1 MASTAAEEVIV
12 ITLAEF
18 NILGIPTPQGSKTRM
33 PNGAMIE
40 GSSTSGRLKHKSWRA
55 AVAEAAQEAA
65 EARRSSIHGFAPLD
79 GPLWLVVTFRFPMP
93 ASRNKATREAGRAP
107 KTTAPDLDKLV
118 RALGDGLTQGGLI
131 RDDARIATC
140 WADKVEVIGWSGA
153 EVWIGRGHD
162 HRERVA

>member
-55 AVAEAAQEAA
+55 AVAEAAQEHALS
-65 EARRSSIHGFAPLD
+65 EPID

-93 ASRNKATREAGRAP
+93 TSRPKAVREAGKAP
-107 KTTAPDLDKLV
+107 KTTAPDLDKLI

-131 RDDARIATC
+131 RDDARIHRIQAN
-140 WADKVEVIGWSGA
+140 KVEVIGWSGA
-153 EVWIGRGHD
+153 EVWLGRVDGD
-162 HRERVA
+162 YRERVA

>member
-1 MASTAAEEVIV
+1 MAAAAAEEVIV

-55 AVAEAAQEAA
+55 AVAEAAQDQVLGE
-65 EARRSSIHGFAPLD
+65 PLD
-79 GPLWLVVTFRFPMP
+79 GALWLVTTFRFPMP
-93 ASRNKATREAGRAP
+93 TSRPKAARVAGWGW

-131 RDDARIATC
+131 RDDARITRV
-140 WADKVEVIGWSGA
+140 WANKVEVIGWSGA
-153 EVWIGRGHD
+153 EVWIGRGAGD
-162 HRERVA
+162 YRERVA